1 MSLWSKI
8 SSFVHGAAVKVSG
21 AFVKL
26 FGQQAASDFAHAS
39 LALLKTAS
47 GKIVLDAVEAVQTLS
62 TDGAGKRAAAFSKI
76 LSDLS
81 GQGLSIKDS
90 EINLLIELA
99 VGALKGTI
107 GQPQPADAN
116 PGGNPGGGH

>member
-8 SSFVHGAAVKVSG
+8 ENFVHGAEVKVSTV
-21 AFVKL
+21 FVTL
-26 FGQQAASDFAHAS
+26 FGQKAATDFAHAS
-39 LALLKTAS
+39 VSLLKTAA

-62 TDGAGKRAAAFSKI
+62 TDGAGKRAAAFAKI
-76 LSDLS
+76 GADFQT
-81 GQGLSIKDS
+81 QGLSVGNS

-107 GQPQPADAN
+107 GPA
-116 PGGNPGGGH
+116 